1 MKFGRIPLDEATG
14 AILAHGVRHAAG
26 LFKKGRVLSAADIK
40 LLHDAGLDTV
50 YAARLDSDDVPED
63 EAAGAVARAIA
74 GVGTKSQE
82 PFTGRANLH
91 AQAPGLVVIDSDRV
105 RELNRLHESLTLATA
120 ANHERVAARQMVATV
135 KVIPFAVPRPVLT
148 RALAIIGDEPVVR
161 VEGFRPRHA
170 GLVIT
175 RLPQTKPSLIKKSEA
190 SMRARVSALGG
201 SVDEVVVCDHA
212 VEPIKQ
218 AVRRLHTS
226 RLNPI
231 LIFGSSA
238 IVDRG
243 DVIPQGLIAAGG
255 EIVHLGMPVD
265 PGNLLMLGRLDG
277 VTTIG
282 VPSCARSPKVNGFDW
297 VLERVMAGLHV
308 TAQDIMDM
316 GAGGLLKEIPTRP
329 APREDAKA
337 QKAPIIAAIVLAA
350 GRSSRMGESKMLVDF
365 RGKPLIRVTVEAV
378 LGSAASPVVV
388 VTGNQAE
395 DVRAALDGLDVVI
408 ADNPDY
414 AQGLS
419 TSLRTGLAAL
429 PADVAGAVVCL
440 GDMPLVEPAVIDRLI
455 AAFSPAEGRLICVP
469 TYDGKLG
476 NPVLWGREFFAEM
489 SQLSGD
495 RGARSLLDAHGEQL
509 VEVPVSGDAILV
521 DIDTPDVLERLR
533 SA

>member
-1 MKFGRIPLDEATG
+1 MKFGRTPLDEALG
-14 AILAHGVRHAAG
+14 AILAHGVRHVTG
-26 LFKKGRVLSAADIK
+26 LFKKGRTLSATDIK
-40 LLHDAGLDTV
+40 LLRDAGVDSV

-63 EAAGAVARAIA
+63 EAAGTVARAIA
-74 GVGTKSQE
+74 GIGTKAQE

-91 AQAPGLVVIDSDRV
+91 AQAAGLVVIDADRV

-120 ANHERVAARQMVATV
+120 ANHERVEARQMVATV
-135 KVIPFAVPRPVLT
+135 KVIPFAVPRPTLT
-148 RALAIIGDEPVVR
+148 RALAIISDEPVVR
-161 VEGFRPRHA
+161 VEAFRRRHA
-170 GLVIT
+170 GLVVT
-175 RLPQTKPSLIKKSEA
+175 RLPQTKASIVAKSEA
-190 SMRARVSALGG
+190 SIRARISALGG
-201 SVDEVVVCDHA
+201 TVDEVIVCDHA
-212 VEPIKQ
+212 VQSIKD
-218 AVRRLHTS
+218 AIAKLHAR

-243 DVIPQGLIAAGG
+243 DVIPQGLVAAGG
-255 EIVHLGMPVD
+255 EVVHLGMPVD

-277 VTTIG
+277 VSTIG

-329 APREDAKA
+329 APREDAEA
-337 QKAPIIAAIVLAA
+337 QKAPIIAAVILAA
-350 GRSSRMGESKMLVDF
+350 GKSTRMGENKMLADF
-365 RGKPLIRVTVEAV
+365 RGRPLIRATVETV
-378 LGSAASPVVV
+378 LKSSATPVVV
-388 VTGNQAE
+388 VAGNQAE
-395 DVRAALDGLDVVI
+395 KVRAALDGLDVVI
-408 ADNPDY
+408 ADNVDF

-419 TSLRTGLAAL
+419 TSLRTGIAAL
-429 PADVAGAVVCL
+429 PANVAGAVVCL
-440 GDMPLVEPAVIDRLI
+440 GDMPLVEAAVIDRLI
-455 AAFSPAEGRLICVP
+455 AAFNPIEGRLICAP

-476 NPVLWGREFFAEM
+476 NPVLWGREFFAQI

-495 RGARSLLDAHGEQL
+495 RGARSLLDAHGDQL
-509 VEVPVSGDAILV
+509 VEIPVADDAVLT